1 MAKYLEFKV
10 SLLGIDPDI
19 WRRFLLAESATFMDL
34 HDAIQ
39 DAFGW
44 EDYHLFEFREV
55 KGRQAIA
62 GPPDYEPEF
71 VDEEEIPKATEVKLK
86 AVIARRGEKCLYVY
100 DFGDNWEHAVE
111 FMDLVELP
119 ERFKRRLTG
128 GARACPPED
137 CGGVWGYEECVL
149 VANKPEDEWK
159 NLEGGDLLERKEW
172 LGDWKP
178 EEFDL
183 KDAQRDFDE

>member
-1 MAKYLEFKV
+1 MPKYLDFKV

-55 KGRQAIA
+55 KGPQAIA

-71 VDEEEIPKATEVKLK
+71 VDEDEIPKATKVKLK
-86 AVIARRGEKCLYVY
+86 AVFARKCKKCLYVSS
-100 DFGDNWEHAVE
+100 
-111 FMDLVELP
+111 LSL
-119 ERFKRRLTG
+119 KR
-128 GARACPPED
+128 
-137 CGGVWGYEECVL
+137 
-149 VANKPEDEWK
+149 
-159 NLEGGDLLERKEW
+159 
-172 LGDWKP
+172 
-178 EEFDL
+178 
-183 KDAQRDFDE
+183 QS